1 MFGFKKK
8 HDSRAI
14 ANIFVDK
21 ARKAGEALG
30 IMTLVKYVYLAQG
43 WTLGYTGRPLI
54 RHHVEAWKYGPV
66 VPEVYGAFKW
76 QQVFVTEK
84 AHGYHPEFGE
94 FPAYSTKLNSEEQ
107 DIVDKVYSRYSRFD
121 AFQLTDIINKPGTP
135 WDQCKNNLYQK
146 IPHKV
151 ITDYYKEMIVTP
163 GGRDAAN

>member
-1 MFGFKKK
+1 MFGFRKR

-21 ARKAGEALG
+21 AREARDMMG
-30 IMTLVKYVYLAQG
+30 IMSLVKYVYLAHG

-54 RHHVEAWKYGPV
+54 RHQVEAWKYGPV
-66 VPEVYGAFKW
+66 VPEVYRAFSW
-76 QQVFVTEK
+76 QRVFVTEK

-121 AFQLTDIINKPGTP
+121 AFQLSDLTHKQGTP
-135 WDQCKNNLYQK
+135 WDQCKDKHYAP
-146 IPHKV
+146 IPNR
-151 ITDYYKEMIVTP
+151 IIADYYKKMI
-163 GGRDAAN
+163 AAP